1 MLYSAAVH
9 DQIFVLYSQI
19 MSEYHDSVQRAHRLS
34 LVREDLLCGT
44 EQVLNEVKLED
55 ILIYLRWLVCHFHSV
70 KRVNHYLR
78 VRTLTV
84 WKNKTRSLDPPL

>member
-1 MLYSAAVH
+1 MLYL
-9 DQIFVLYSQI
+9 LYSQI

-55 ILIYLRWLVCHFHSV
+55 ILIYLRWLVCHFHSM

-78 VRTLTV
+78 VSSLTIQLPV
-84 WKNKTRSLDPPL
+84 NKTRSLDPPL